1 MFSLILNKTVKSS
14 DSFSFWGDGVGG
26 GGMGMENTLKYNN
39 YRSNMYFA
47 KG

>member
-26 GGMGMENTLKYNN
+26 GGMGMETHL
-39 YRSNMYFA
+39 STIIIDPTCISV
-47 KG
+47 G